1 MNYIGRKELFI
12 WEIVI
17 NKLNCDNTRKP
28 KMYFMLEWSEFVI
41 ASVNTNLNQN
51 IDSICLFVNTK
62 YLEYSNIY
70 ESKKIIILVLK

>member
-1 MNYIGRKELFI
+1 
-12 WEIVI
+12 
-17 NKLNCDNTRKP
+17 
-28 KMYFMLEWSEFVI
+28 MYFMLEWSEFVI